1 MLSPLYSAGVIIDV
15 GFIRRVVASTP
26 PLWGLALEDL
36 VGLFL
41 HDNWWGLLNH
51 LSRYTLNEDGTK
63 DSIKALVEINEWLF
77 SLRPIIEEL
86 RSEVK
91 PFYETQLSC
100 SFEGRDFS
108 DVRVLD
114 SNSVFIKLR

>member
-1 MLSPLYSAGVIIDV
+1 MLSPLCSAGVIIDV
-15 GFIRRVVASTP
+15 GFIRRVVATTP

-77 SLRPIIEEL
+77 SLKPIIEDL

-108 DVRVLD
+108 DIRVLD
-114 SNSVFIKLR
+114 PNSVFIKLR

>member
-15 GFIRRVVASTP
+15 GFIRRVVATTP
-26 PLWGLALEDL
+26 SLWGIALEDL
-36 VGLFL
+36 VGLLL

-51 LSRYTLNEDGTK
+51 LSRYTFIDDGTK
-63 DSIKALVEINEWLF
+63 HSIKALTEINEWVF

-100 SFEGRDFS
+100 SFEGRDFN
-108 DVRVLD
+108 DVRILD
-114 SNSVFIKLR
+114 PNSIFIKLR